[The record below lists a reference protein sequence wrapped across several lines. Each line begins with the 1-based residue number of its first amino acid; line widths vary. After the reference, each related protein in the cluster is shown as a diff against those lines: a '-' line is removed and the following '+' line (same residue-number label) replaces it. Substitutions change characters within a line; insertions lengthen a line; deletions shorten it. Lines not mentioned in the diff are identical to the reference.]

1 MSRLLLRNDDVR
13 RLDGFTRR
21 DFIRLSLAAAVA
33 AGIGGQGMTRKAWA
47 QNEFLPSPL
56 ETRILGANT
65 ILSGSKASLRIVTV
79 DHRDGSVVKGA
90 GVRVS
95 LVTPD
100 VAQSNRLRHKET
112 TLFKGYTNKR
122 GTVDANFQVPKLDK
136 GDYEVIIN
144 TSSSIGTD
152 SFRSTISVTES
163 AQVLLTTDKP
173 LYQPNQTI
181 HIRALALA
189 RPDLKPVAEK
199 PLTFEVEDSKG
210 NKVFKKEVTTS
221 KFGVASAEFVLGHE
235 INMGRYT
242 VRTVMGDAINE
253 KKVTVDKYVL
263 PKFKVN
269 VTTDKKYYLP
279 GQIMEGTVQVD
290 YFFGKPVAG
299 GEVTVRLAKFD
310 VGFNEFAELKGTT
323 DENGTYKFHTNLPD
337 SFVGLPLEQGNAL
350 VKLDVSVMDK
360 AEHREKV
367 THTVPVA
374 KDAVK
379 ITVVPES
386 GALIPGVENTI
397 YILTNYP
404 DGAPAPCRFNLKSK
418 GIDLS
423 GSTDKIGIG
432 EVKLTPKA
440 EPQKA
445 DAAGAGG
452 ALPPPVAVRRGRG
465 GFAGPMGD
473 DVVVASPMPEGPP
486 LEVTVT
492 AQDSQG
498 NKGST
503 TTQIARR
510 VTDESLLLRTD
521 KAVGKVGD
529 SLTVEL
535 ISTRQSGTAYVDIV
549 KDKQTVLTQ
558 SVDMSQG
565 RGTLRVNL
573 DESLSGTIQAHAYLI
588 TPRGDIVRDTKIV
601 YVNPANDLK
610 ISVKADKETYQP
622 GAPAKLNLKVTDER
636 GHPVLA
642 ALGIQ
647 IVDESVFALQEMQ
660 PGMEKVYFTLE
671 KELLEPKV
679 EVHGFTPEGVVPLAD
694 ETPRLNPEKQKVAK
708 VLFAAAQPVVDFG
721 INHNSFVAKQQAVA
735 QKWYERVAKDAQ
747 KFGKALD
754 AYRKKHSKFPAFEE
768 AVNELLDEKL
778 ITRDD
783 LKDPLGTPYD
793 IRPRFNAKDFNNGF
807 LFISAGID
815 KKMNTDDDVRL
826 AGYPGGQVGP
836 VWGQMIRRRGR
847 GGEELEFQ
855 EVMPPPMAAMPGMGG
870 GGFGDVRA
878 QGMPMERG
886 AVADNM
892 VMLAKGEGKALAY
905 GKDGGGGEE
914 PVRVRQ
920 FFPETLFVHPNV
932 ITDERG
938 NATVSLNMADS
949 ITTWRMTALASSLKG
964 ELGSTTSPM
973 RVFQDFFVDIDLPVA
988 LTQNDEVSIP
998 VAVYN
1003 YLPQKQTVRLKLET
1017 ESQRVNGSMSQWF
1030 ELVNDSAEKSVD
1042 MDANQVGVV
1051 YYRLRVKEIGNH
1063 KLTVTARGTKLS
1075 DAIQR
1080 TIEVM
1085 PDGKEIWETVNDRLE
1100 GDVAKTMV
1108 IPAAAIDGGSN
1119 ILVRIYP
1126 GAFSQVVDGLDKILR
1141 MPFG

>member
-1 MSRLLLRNDDVR
+1 MSRLLLRNHDVR
-13 RLDGFTRR
+13 RTDGFTRR
-21 DFIRLSLAAAVA
+21 DFIRASLAAAVA
-33 AGIGGQGMTRKAWA
+33 AGIGGQEMTRKAWA

-79 DHRDGSVVKGA
+79 DHRDGSAVRGA

-100 VAQSNRLRHKET
+100 KKEM
-112 TLFKGYTNKR
+112 TLFKGYTNQR

-136 GDYEVIIN
+136 GNYEVIIN

-152 SFRSTISVTES
+152 SFRTNITVTDE

-210 NKVFKKEVTTS
+210 NKVFKQEVTTS
-221 KFGVASAEFVLGHE
+221 KFGVASAEFALGHE
-235 INMGRYT
+235 INLGRYT
-242 VRTVMGDAINE
+242 VRAVVGDVINE

-279 GQIMEGTVQVD
+279 GETLKGTVQVD
-290 YFFGKPVAG
+290 YFFGKAVAG

-310 VGFNEFAELKGTT
+310 VGFNDFAEIKGKT
-323 DENGTYKFHTNLPD
+323 DANGTYKFETKLPD
-337 SFVGLPLEQGNAL
+337 AFVGLPLEQGNAL
-350 VKLDVSVMDK
+350 VKLDVSVMDQ

-374 KDAVK
+374 KDAIK

-404 DGAPAPCRFNLKSK
+404 DGAPASCRFNLRSK

-432 EVKLTPKA
+432 EVRLTPKA

-492 AQDSQG
+492 AQDAQG

-529 SLTVEL
+529 ALTMEL

-558 SVDMSQG
+558 SVDMSKG

-573 DESLSGTIQAHAYLI
+573 DESLSGTIQAHAYII

-610 ISVKADKETYQP
+610 ISVQADKETYQP

-679 EVHGFTPEGVVPLAD
+679 EVHGFTPEGVVPLA
-694 ETPRLNPEKQKVAK
+694 EEAPRLNPEKQKVAR

-721 INHNSFVAKQQAVA
+721 INYNSYQAKQQAVM

-815 KKMNTDDDVRL
+815 KKMNTDDDIRL
-826 AGYPGGQVGP
+826 AGYPGGQVGQ
-836 VWGQMIRRRGR
+836 VWGQIVRRRGR
-847 GGEELEFQ
+847 GGAEFEFQ
-855 EVMPPPMAAMPGMGG
+855 EVMPPPMAAAPGMAGGFGG
-870 GGFGDVRA
+870 GGVRA
-878 QGMPMERG
+878 LGAPMERG

-892 VMLAKGEGKALAY
+892 VMLAKGETKSAAV
-905 GKDGGGGEE
+905 GKDGGGEE

-932 ITDERG
+932 LTDERG

-964 ELGSTTSPM
+964 ELGSTTSPI

-1003 YLPQKQTVRLKLET
+1003 YLPQKQTVRLKLEQPSRDGDGAT
-1017 ESQRVNGSMSQWF
+1017 WF
-1030 ELVNDSAEKSVD
+1030 ELVDDSAEKSVD

-1063 KLTVTARGTKLS
+1063 KLAVTARGTKLS

-1080 TIEVM
+1080 TIEVL

-1100 GDVAKTMV
+1100 GDIAKTMV
-1108 IPAAAIDGGSN
+1108 IPAQAIDGGSN

>member
-1 MSRLLLRNDDVR
+1 MS
-13 RLDGFTRR
+13 
-21 DFIRLSLAAAVA
+21 
-33 AGIGGQGMTRKAWA
+33 K
-47 QNEFLPSPL
+47 
-56 ETRILGANT
+56 
-65 ILSGSKASLRIVTV
+65 
-79 DHRDGSVVKGA
+79 
-90 GVRVS
+90 
-95 LVTPD
+95 
-100 VAQSNRLRHKET
+100 
-112 TLFKGYTNKR
+112 
-122 GTVDANFQVPKLDK
+122 
-136 GDYEVIIN
+136 
-144 TSSSIGTD
+144 
-152 SFRSTISVTES
+152 
-163 AQVLLTTDKP
+163 
-173 LYQPNQTI
+173 
-181 HIRALALA
+181 
-189 RPDLKPVAEK
+189 
-199 PLTFEVEDSKG
+199 
-210 NKVFKKEVTTS
+210 
-221 KFGVASAEFVLGHE
+221 
-235 INMGRYT
+235 
-242 VRTVMGDAINE
+242 
-253 KKVTVDKYVL
+253 
-263 PKFKVN
+263 
-269 VTTDKKYYLP
+269 
-279 GQIMEGTVQVD
+279 
-290 YFFGKPVAG
+290 
-299 GEVTVRLAKFD
+299 
-310 VGFNEFAELKGTT
+310 
-323 DENGTYKFHTNLPD
+323 
-337 SFVGLPLEQGNAL
+337 
-350 VKLDVSVMDK
+350 
-360 AEHREKV
+360 
-367 THTVPVA
+367 
-374 KDAVK
+374 
-379 ITVVPES
+379 
-386 GALIPGVENTI
+386 
-397 YILTNYP
+397 
-404 DGAPAPCRFNLKSK
+404 
-418 GIDLS
+418 
-423 GSTDKIGIG
+423 
-432 EVKLTPKA
+432 
-440 EPQKA
+440 
-445 DAAGAGG
+445 
-452 ALPPPVAVRRGRG
+452 
-465 GFAGPMGD
+465 
-473 DVVVASPMPEGPP
+473 
-486 LEVTVT
+486 
-492 AQDSQG
+492 
-498 NKGST
+498 
-503 TTQIARR
+503 
-510 VTDESLLLRTD
+510 
-521 KAVGKVGD
+521 
-529 SLTVEL
+529 
-535 ISTRQSGTAYVDIV
+535 
-549 KDKQTVLTQ
+549 
-558 SVDMSQG
+558 G

-610 ISVKADKETYQP
+610 IAVKADKDTYQP
-622 GAPAKLNLKVTDER
+622 GAPAQLNLKVTDER

-735 QKWYERVAKDAQ
+735 QKWYERAAKDAQ

-793 IRPRFNAKDFNNGF
+793 IRPRYNAKDFNNGF

-815 KKMNTDDDVRL
+815 KKMNSDDDVRL
-826 AGYPGGQVGP
+826 AGYPGGQVGQ
-836 VWGQMIRRRGR
+836 VWGTMVRRRGR
-847 GGEELEFQ
+847 GGAEFEFQ
-855 EVMPPPMAAMPGMGG
+855 EVMPPPMAAAPGMGG
-870 GGFGDVRA
+870 FVGA
-878 QGMPMERG
+878 PMERG

-892 VMLAKGEGKALAY
+892 VMLAKGETKSAAV
-905 GKDGGGGEE
+905 GKDGGGEE

-920 FFPETLFVHPNV
+920 FFPETLFVNPNV
-932 ITDERG
+932 LTDERG

-949 ITTWRMTALASSLKG
+949 ITTWRMTALASSMKG
-964 ELGSTTSPM
+964 ELGSTTSPL
-973 RVFQDFFVDIDLPVA
+973 RVFQDFFVDIDLPVS

>member
-1 MSRLLLRNDDVR
+1 
-13 RLDGFTRR
+13 
-21 DFIRLSLAAAVA
+21 
-33 AGIGGQGMTRKAWA
+33 
-47 QNEFLPSPL
+47 
-56 ETRILGANT
+56 
-65 ILSGSKASLRIVTV
+65 
-79 DHRDGSVVKGA
+79 
-90 GVRVS
+90 
-95 LVTPD
+95 
-100 VAQSNRLRHKET
+100 
-112 TLFKGYTNKR
+112 
-122 GTVDANFQVPKLDK
+122 
-136 GDYEVIIN
+136 
-144 TSSSIGTD
+144 
-152 SFRSTISVTES
+152 
-163 AQVLLTTDKP
+163 
-173 LYQPNQTI
+173 
-181 HIRALALA
+181 
-189 RPDLKPVAEK
+189 
-199 PLTFEVEDSKG
+199 
-210 NKVFKKEVTTS
+210 
-221 KFGVASAEFVLGHE
+221 
-235 INMGRYT
+235 
-242 VRTVMGDAINE
+242 
-253 KKVTVDKYVL
+253 
-263 PKFKVN
+263 
-269 VTTDKKYYLP
+269 
-279 GQIMEGTVQVD
+279 
-290 YFFGKPVAG
+290 
-299 GEVTVRLAKFD
+299 
-310 VGFNEFAELKGTT
+310 
-323 DENGTYKFHTNLPD
+323 
-337 SFVGLPLEQGNAL
+337 LEQGNAL
-350 VKLDVSVMDK
+350 VKLDVSVMDQ

-374 KDAVK
+374 KDAIK

-404 DGAPAPCRFNLKSK
+404 DGAPASCRFNLRSK

-432 EVKLTPKA
+432 EVRLTPKA

-473 DVVVASPMPEGPP
+473 DVVVASPMPEGPQ

-492 AQDSQG
+492 AQDAQG

-529 SLTVEL
+529 ALTMEL
-535 ISTRQSGTAYVDIV
+535 ISTRQSGTAYVDLV

-573 DESLSGTIQAHAYLI
+573 DESLSGTIQAHAYII

-610 ISVKADKETYQP
+610 ISVQADKETYQP

-679 EVHGFTPEGVVPLAD
+679 EVHGFTPEGVVPLA
-694 ETPRLNPEKQKVAK
+694 EEAPRLNPEKQKVAR

-721 INHNSFVAKQQAVA
+721 INYNSYQAKQQAVM

-754 AYRKKHSKFPAFEE
+754 TYRKRHGNFPTPDE

-793 IRPRFNAKDFNNGF
+793 IRPRYGKDFHNGF

-826 AGYPGGQVGP
+826 AGYPGGQVGQ
-836 VWGQMIRRRGR
+836 VWGQMVRRRGQ
-847 GGEELEFQ
+847 GGVEFEFQ
-855 EVMPPPMAAMPGMGG
+855 EVMPPPMAAAPGMAGGFGG
-870 GGFGDVRA
+870 GGVRA
-878 QGMPMERG
+878 LGAPMERG

-892 VMLAKGEGKALAY
+892 VMLAKGETKSAAV
-905 GKDGGGGEE
+905 GKDGGGEE

-932 ITDERG
+932 LTDERG

-964 ELGSTTSPM
+964 ELGSTTSPI

-1003 YLPQKQTVRLKLET
+1003 YLSQKQTVRLKLEQPSRDGDGAT
-1017 ESQRVNGSMSQWF
+1017 WF
-1030 ELVNDSAEKSVD
+1030 ELVDDSAEKSVD

-1080 TIEVM
+1080 TIEVL

-1100 GDVAKTMV
+1100 GDIAKTMV
-1108 IPAAAIDGGSN
+1108 IPAQAIDGGSN